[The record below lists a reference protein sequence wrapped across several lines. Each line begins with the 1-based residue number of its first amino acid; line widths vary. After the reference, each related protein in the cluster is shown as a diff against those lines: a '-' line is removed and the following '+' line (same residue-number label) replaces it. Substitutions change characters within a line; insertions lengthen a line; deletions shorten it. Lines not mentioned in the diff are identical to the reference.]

1 MPRIPQISSSI
12 VQSDPHWGV
21 RALEFVDAVERA
33 KTPADVE
40 TLFRASIAQAGFGA
54 YVMCGLPDAQT
65 DFRNRVLANGWPSE
79 WSRIYL
85 AENFAKNDPVERHC
99 LRSVDPFDWGDA
111 YYDAEAEPVAKSI
124 MQRAADFGMK
134 QGFCVPIHYGDG
146 SGAAVSIAG
155 ERPDLG
161 LGVRA
166 AMYLM
171 ALYAHHR
178 VRSLIRR
185 PASGTGRILTDR
197 EREVLRWALAGKTDW
212 EIGII
217 LRISERTARAHMS
230 NAARKLHAAN
240 RTSTVVQALR
250 CGEVIL

>member
-1 MPRIPQISSSI
+1 MAQISSSI
-12 VQSDPHWGV
+12 VHSDPHWGV

-134 QGFCVPIHYGDG
+134 QGLCVPIHYGDG

-161 LGVRA
+161 SGVRA

-171 ALYAHHR
+171 ALYAYHR

-185 PASGTGRILTDR
+185 SAPRAGRVLTDR
-197 EREVLRWALAGKTDW
+197 EREVLQWTAAGKTSW
-212 EIGII
+212 EISQI
-217 LRISERTARAHMS
+217 LGVSE
-230 NAARKLHAAN
+230 
-240 RTSTVVQALR
+240 STVTAHIKAAAAKFGAPNRVATVVAALLR
-250 CGEVIL
+250 GEISL